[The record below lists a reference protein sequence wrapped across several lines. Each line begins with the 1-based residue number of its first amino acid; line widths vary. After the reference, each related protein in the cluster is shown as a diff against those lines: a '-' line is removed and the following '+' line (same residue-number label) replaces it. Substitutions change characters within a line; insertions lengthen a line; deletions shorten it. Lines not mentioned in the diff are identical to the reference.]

1 MVEFHLLFLK
11 QISLIRYVLRMIEEV
26 LYTQI
31 YIYMYMK
38 ISNQHLITK
47 GFALNQYSICIMSE
61 NLLKTVVW
69 NIEGLT
75 WDKINDTYFY
85 QIISQFHIIGF
96 VETWTNDIDKNFN
109 IHGFQLL
116 GTSNRTKQK
125 LEEEIL
131 VALLYLLK
139 ML

>member
-85 QIISQFHIIGF
+85 QTIS
-96 VETWTNDIDKNFN
+96 
-109 IHGFQLL
+109 
-116 GTSNRTKQK
+116 
-125 LEEEIL
+125 
-131 VALLYLLK
+131 
-139 ML
+139 

>member
-1 MVEFHLLFLK
+1 
-11 QISLIRYVLRMIEEV
+11 MIEDV
-26 LYTQI
+26 LYTPI
-31 YIYMYMK
+31 HIYMYMK
-38 ISNQHLITK
+38 ISYRHLITK
-47 GFALNQYSICIMSE
+47 GFALNQYSIFIMSE
-61 NLLKTVVW
+61 NLLKSAVW